1 MGKQAEQGYGQS
13 SWAPMAVPAF
23 RLLWLAQMVSNI
35 GTWMQT
41 VGAQWMLVHQHNAA
55 LLTSA
60 VQAASLLPV
69 LFVSLPAGVL
79 ADLLDRRH
87 ILLGL
92 STAMAVLAGVLAGL
106 TGAGLATPTVLLL
119 LTFLMGCGQAMTN
132 PAWQAIQ
139 PELVPRDLIPQAAS
153 LNSLNVNVARAV
165 GPALAGLLVAVSG
178 PAVVFTVNAVSFV
191 VVALA
196 VYAWHR
202 PAQGLRGSEAPV
214 PALHAGVRYVRHAPG
229 VRRILVR
236 SALFVLPASALWAL
250 LPVTA
255 GRSLHLG
262 SGGYGLLLG
271 ALGVGA
277 IVGALTIKRLRAAV
291 SDNVLL
297 ALGGV
302 MFAGGTVAAA
312 TLHSLPALA
321 LVLLPTGAAWL
332 VNLSTFNT
340 ELQLRLPGWVR
351 ARGLAVYLIVFM
363 GGQGIGSLV
372 WGAVAGAAGL
382 TQALLAAAGLLVATT
397 VTLLWWPVIHTAV
410 PLDRSVVS
418 TWPEPALLL
427 DAVPEDTPVLVLLD
441 YTVAPEDADA
451 FVAGMRPVEQSRRR
465 TGAVSWDLYRDS
477 AAPERFT
484 EAFQVASW
492 SEHLLQHD
500 GRTTGYDERLL
511 QDVRSLAQGP
521 PTVRHLLPSASRPA
535 TEGAVESEGGTD
547 Q

>member
-1 MGKQAEQGYGQS
+1 MQGTQGYGQS

-41 VGAQWMLVHQHNAA
+41 VGAQWMLVHQPNAA

-87 ILLGL
+87 ILLAL
-92 STAMAVLAGVLAGL
+92 SVAMAVLAGVLAGL

-119 LTFLMGCGQAMTN
+119 ITFLMGCGQALTN

-178 PAVVFTVNAVSFV
+178 PATVFTVNAVSFV

-202 PAQGLRGSEAPV
+202 PPQSLRGSEAPV

-277 IVGALTIKRLRAAV
+277 IVGALTIKRLRAAL
-291 SDNVLL
+291 SENVLL

-302 MFAGGTVAAA
+302 VFAGGTVATA
-312 TLHSLPALA
+312 TLHSLTALA

-340 ELQLRLPGWVR
+340 ELQLRLPAWVR

-397 VTLLWWPVIHTAV
+397 VTLLWWPVIHPTA

-418 TWPEPALLL
+418 TWPEPALVL
-427 DAVPEDTPVLVLLD
+427 DAVPDDTPVLVLID
-441 YTVAPEDADA
+441 YTVAPGDVDA
-451 FVAGMRPVEQSRRR
+451 FVAAMRPVEQSRRR
-465 TGAVSWDLYRDS
+465 TGAVSWELYRDS
-477 AAPERFT
+477 AVPEHFT

-492 SEHLLQHD
+492 SEHLLQHSS
-500 GRTTGYDERLL
+500 RTTGYDEGLL
-511 QDVRSLAQGP
+511 QDVRSLAQGA
-521 PTVRHLLPSASRPA
+521 PTVRHLLPSASRSSA
-535 TEGAVESEGGTD
+535 EGAVEVEGGAD

>member
-1 MGKQAEQGYGQS
+1 ME
-13 SWAPMAVPAF
+13 VPTF

-41 VGAQWMLVHQHNAA
+41 VGAQWMLVHQPHAA

-87 ILLGL
+87 ILLAL
-92 STAMAVLAGVLAGL
+92 STIMGVLAATLAGL
-106 TGAGLATPTVLLL
+106 TQAGLATPTVLLIV
-119 LTFLMGCGQAMTN
+119 TFLMGCGQAMTN

-139 PELVPRDLIPQAAS
+139 PELVPRELIPQAAS

-165 GPALAGLLVAVSG
+165 GPALAGLLVALTG
-178 PAVVFTVNAVSFV
+178 PAVVFTVNAASFV

-202 PAQGLRGSEAPV
+202 PADKLRGSEAPV

-236 SALFVLPASALWAL
+236 CALFVVPASALWAL

-255 GRSLHLG
+255 GSNLHLG

-277 IVGALTIKRLRAAV
+277 IVGALSIKRLRAAV
-291 SDNVLL
+291 SENVLL

-302 MFAGGTVAAA
+302 VFAGGTVASA
-312 TLHSLPALA
+312 TLHSLPALTVA
-321 LVLLPTGAAWL
+321 LLPTGAAWL

-351 ARGLAVYLIVFM
+351 ARGLAVYLVVFM
-363 GGQGIGSLV
+363 GGQGIGSLA
-372 WGAVAGAAGL
+372 WGAMASAVGL
-382 TQALLAAAGLLVATT
+382 TQALLAAAALLVAATA
-397 VTLLWWPVIHTAV
+397 TLLWWPVIHTAA
-410 PLDRSVVS
+410 PLDRSIVS
-418 TWPEPALLL
+418 TWPEPALML
-427 DAVPEDTPVLVLLD
+427 DAVPDDTPVLVLVE
-441 YTVAPEDADA
+441 YTIAAEEVDA
-451 FVAGMRPVEQSRRR
+451 FIAAMRPVEQSRRR
-465 TGAVSWDLYRDS
+465 TGAARWDLYCDS

-484 EAFQVASW
+484 EVFQVASW
-492 SEHLLQHD
+492 SEHLLQHSA
-500 GRTTGYDERLL
+500 RTTGFDQQLL
-511 QDVRSLAQGP
+511 QDVRSLAQDP
-521 PTVRHLLPSASRPA
+521 PQVRHLLPPTSRSSSVDEA
-535 TEGAVESEGGTD
+535 QEY
-547 Q
+547 

>member
-1 MGKQAEQGYGQS
+1 
-13 SWAPMAVPAF
+13 MAVPAF

-41 VGAQWMLVHQHNAA
+41 VGAQWMLVHQPHAA

-69 LFVSLPAGVL
+69 LFISLPSGVL
-79 ADLLDRRH
+79 ADLLDRRL
-87 ILLGL
+87 ILLAL
-92 STAMAVLAGVLAGL
+92 SVIMALLAGTLAGL
-106 TGAGLATPTVLLL
+106 TAAGLATPSVLLII
-119 LTFLMGCGQAMTN
+119 TFLMGCGQAMTN

-139 PELVPRDLIPQAAS
+139 PELVPRELIPQAAS

-178 PAVVFTVNAVSFV
+178 PAVVFWVNAASFV

-202 PAQGLRGSEAPV
+202 PAQPLAGSEAAV
-214 PALHAGVRYVRHAPG
+214 PAFHAGVRYVRHAPG

-255 GRSLHLG
+255 GHNLHQG

-277 IVGALTIKRLRAAV
+277 IVGALTIKRLRAVMSENA
-291 SDNVLL
+291 LL
-297 ALGGV
+297 AAGGV
-302 MFAGGTVAAA
+302 VFAGGTVATAM
-312 TLHSLPALA
+312 LHSLFGLA
-321 LVLLPTGAAWL
+321 VALLPTGAAWL

-340 ELQLRLPGWVR
+340 ELQLRLPAWVR
-351 ARGLAVYLIVFM
+351 ARGLAVYLVVFM
-363 GGQGIGSLV
+363 GGQGVGSLV

-382 TQALLAAAGLLVATT
+382 TQALLASAALLVATT
-397 VTLLWWPVIHTAV
+397 VTLLWWPIIHTKT
-410 PLDRSVVS
+410 PLDRSIVS
-418 TWPEPALLL
+418 TWPEPVLML
-427 DAVPEDTPVLVLLD
+427 DAAPDDSPVLVLVE
-441 YTVAPEDADA
+441 YTVAPENVEA
-451 FVAGMRPVEQSRRR
+451 FLAAMRPVEQSRRR
-465 TGAVSWDLYRDS
+465 TGAVRWDLYRDS
-477 AAPERFT
+477 GAPERFT

-492 SEHLLQHD
+492 SEHLLQHS
-500 GRTTGYDERLL
+500 GRTTGFDEQLL
-511 QDVRSLAQGP
+511 EHARSLAQDKP
-521 PTVRHLLPSASRPA
+521 RVRHLLPAHGPSPSG
-535 TEGAVESEGGTD
+535 TEAPPD
-547 Q
+547 